1 MGGVKI
7 SYAYFCLAG
16 ASITCKPDYPVPM
29 IISNRSPLACG
40 WLDVLMY
47 AFTRR
52 ALIFSN
58 KAPAPEDLGVST
70 FGVFD
75 SSTGMFTT
83 IEGGIKLRGYTRSGI
98 PATSPPQDDLFVTPI
113 AGVITKKT
121 TIEITSR
128 PVRQDD
134 HQDQDQDQE
143 PITGGSSAN
152 SRFDTGNSS
161 ELSRLPSLAGS
172 WQDNGDSAS
181 QKRMY

>member
-1 MGGVKI
+1 
-7 SYAYFCLAG
+7 
-16 ASITCKPDYPVPM
+16 M
-29 IISNRSPLACG
+29 IISDRSSLACG

-52 ALIFSN
+52 ALVFSN

-70 FGVFD
+70 FGGFH

-83 IEGGIKLRGYTRSGI
+83 IEGGIKLRGYTRGRI
-98 PATSPPQDDLFVTPI
+98 PATSPPRDDLFVTPI
-113 AGVITKKT
+113 AGVITTKT

-128 PVRQDD
+128 PVRQDG
-134 HQDQDQDQE
+134 HQDQDQE

-161 ELSRLPSLAGS
+161 EQSRHPSLAGS
-172 WQDNGDSAS
+172 WQDNRDSAS